1 MIRPCRIFLRQGF
14 FAFFTMYGIFFVAII
29 LILLAVS
36 GYRLSKEEKRQ
47 TDLFIRDSFGKAS
60 SRKLSQG
67 RKEALQKLLGLTASG
82 SIVTDRIDEL
92 TWSDTGMEDI
102 FLQMDNCLSAP
113 GEEYLY
119 KKLHDVG
126 SSDEELASTDAHVSE
141 LYKDEELRVKLGTAL
156 HQLGFVKDK
165 SLPEYLEHIVSS
177 DKFLNPFFHILA
189 DIFYIAVIVILFFK
203 PVIGAVFLVVLILV
217 QISSYF
223 SLRKAAE
230 ERLSGITMIM
240 RLSFM
245 AKSLPSGVSGETGRL
260 IGDLLKDLSAIN
272 TKKFLSGFVLI
283 SGPNSGNGLL
293 SMLLTYI
300 NLLFHF
306 DLIASAFLLDGIKRD
321 KDRILSAYEKTGYL
335 DMCLSVA
342 SYRAYL
348 ETKGAFCTPVFTD
361 GASVSIK
368 EGFNPLIEKP
378 VSNDAYSEGGVLIT
392 GSNASGKSTYMRMI
406 AVNAILAQTVATCCA
421 KEYRA
426 SHFRIYSSIAVND
439 SILKGESYFMAEIKS
454 LKRIVDAAEREGRPV
469 ICFIDEILRGTNTSE
484 RIAAACAVLKYLA
497 DLGVI
502 TFAATHDIELTT
514 LVSDKYENVHFSEN
528 ITEDDVTF
536 TYVLEKGPT
545 KSRNAI
551 ALLKKNG
558 FPASVTVESEKLCA
572 ELDKRSSL

>member
-1 MIRPCRIFLRQGF
+1 
-14 FAFFTMYGIFFVAII
+14 MYGIVLVAII
-29 LILLAVS
+29 LILLAIS
-36 GYRLSKEEKRQ
+36 GYRLSEEEKRR

-60 SRKLSQG
+60 SRKLSEG
-67 RKEALQKLLGLTASG
+67 RKDALQRLLDLSAAASADG
-82 SIVTDRIDEL
+82 NRIDEL

-119 KKLHDVG
+119 KKLHDAG
-126 SSDEELASTDAHVSE
+126 SSDGELELTDSISSE
-141 LYKDEELRVKLGTAL
+141 LYKDEKMRVSLGLAL
-156 HQLGFVKDK
+156 HRLGFVKDK
-165 SLPEYLEHIVSS
+165 TLPEYLEHIISS
-177 DKFLNPFFHILA
+177 ERFLNPYFHIIA
-189 DIFYIAVIVILFFK
+189 DIFYIGVIAVLFFK
-203 PVIGAVFLVVLILV
+203 PLIGALFLVALILV

-223 SLRKAAE
+223 SLRRTAE

-240 RLSFM
+240 RLSIM
-245 AKSLPSGVSGETGRL
+245 DKNLPSDASGETGRQ
-260 IGDLLKDLSAIN
+260 IADLLKDLRAIN
-272 TKKFLSGFVLI
+272 TKKFLSGFVLS
-283 SGPNSGNGLL
+283 SGPDSGNGLL

-306 DLIASAFLLDGIKRD
+306 DLIASAFLLDGIKKD

-335 DMCLSVA
+335 DMCLSIA

-348 ETKGAFCTPVFTD
+348 ETKGSFCKPVFTE
-361 GASVSIK
+361 GASICIK

-378 VSNDAYSEGGVLIT
+378 VTNDAFSEGGVLIT

-406 AVNAILAQTVATCCA
+406 AVNAILAQTVATCPA

-454 LKRIVDAAEREGRPV
+454 LKRIVDAAGSEGRPV

-484 RIAAACAVLKYLA
+484 RIAAACAVLNYLSE
-497 DLGVI
+497 LGVI

-528 ITEDDVTF
+528 ITDDDVTF
-536 TYVLEKGPT
+536 NYVLEKGPT

-558 FPASVTVESEKLCA
+558 FPASVTGESEKLCA
-572 ELDKRSSL
+572 RLDQRSGI

>member
-1 MIRPCRIFLRQGF
+1 
-14 FAFFTMYGIFFVAII
+14 MYGIVLVAII
-29 LILLAVS
+29 LILLAIS
-36 GYRLSKEEKRQ
+36 GYRLSEEEKRR
-47 TDLFIRDSFGKAS
+47 TDLFIRESFGKTS

-67 RKEALQKLLGLTASG
+67 RKDALQRLLDLSAAAS
-82 SIVTDRIDEL
+82 TDDDRIDEL

-102 FLQMDNCLSAP
+102 FLQMDSCLSAP

-119 KKLHDVG
+119 KKLHDAG
-126 SSDEELASTDAHVSE
+126 SSDEELELTDCISSE
-141 LYKDEELRVKLGTAL
+141 LYKDEKLRVRLGLAL
-156 HQLGFVKDK
+156 HRLGFVKDK
-165 SLPEYLEHIVSS
+165 TLPDYLEHIVSS
-177 DKFLNPFFHILA
+177 DSFLNPYFHIIA
-189 DIFYIAVIVILFFK
+189 DIFYIAVIAVLFFK
-203 PVIGAVFLVVLILV
+203 PVIGAVFLVALILV

-223 SLRKAAE
+223 SLRRTAE

-240 RLSFM
+240 RLSIM
-245 AKSLPSGVSGETGRL
+245 DKNLPSDASGETGKL
-260 IGDLLKDLSAIN
+260 ITDLLKDLSAIN
-272 TKKFLSGFVLI
+272 TKKFLSGFVLS
-283 SGPNSGNGLL
+283 SGPDSGNGLL

-306 DLIASAFLLDGIKRD
+306 DLIASAFLLDGIKKD
-321 KDRILSAYEKTGYL
+321 NDRILSAYEKTGYL
-335 DMCLSVA
+335 DMCLSIA
-342 SYRAYL
+342 SYRAFL
-348 ETKGAFCTPVFTD
+348 ETKGSFSKPVFTE
-361 GASVSIK
+361 GASICIK

-406 AVNAILAQTVATCCA
+406 AVNAILAQTIATCPA

-454 LKRIVDAAEREGRPV
+454 LKRIVDAAGTEGRPV
-469 ICFIDEILRGTNTSE
+469 ISFIDEILRGTNTSE
-484 RIAAACAVLKYLA
+484 RISAACAVLDYLSE
-497 DLGVI
+497 LGVI

-514 LVSDKYENVHFSEN
+514 LVSDKYEHVHFSAN
-528 ITEDDVTF
+528 LPDDDAPF

-558 FPASVTVESEKLCA
+558 FPASVTEESEKLCA
-572 ELDKRSSL
+572 HLDKRSGI

>member
-1 MIRPCRIFLRQGF
+1 
-14 FAFFTMYGIFFVAII
+14 MYGIFLVAII
-29 LILLAVS
+29 LILLGIS
-36 GYRLSKEEKRQ
+36 GYRLSGEEKRQ
-47 TDLFIRDSFGKAS
+47 TDLFIRESFGKAS

-67 RKEALQKLLGLTASG
+67 RKEALQRLLDLSADASAHG
-82 SIVTDRIDEL
+82 DIIDEL

-102 FLQMDNCLSAP
+102 FLQMNNCLSAP

-119 KKLHDVG
+119 KKLHDAG
-126 SSDEELASTDAHVSE
+126 TSDDELALTDSIVSGF
-141 LYKDEELRVKLGTAL
+141 YKDEELRVKLGLAL
-156 HQLGFVKDK
+156 HRLGFVKDK
-165 SLPEYLEHIVSS
+165 TLPEYLEHIVSS
-177 DKFLNPFFHILA
+177 DRFLNPYFHILA
-189 DIFYIAVIVILFFK
+189 DIFYIAVIAVLFFK
-203 PVIGAVFLVVLILV
+203 PVVGAVFLVILILV

-223 SLRKAAE
+223 SLRKTAE

-240 RLSFM
+240 RLSLM
-245 AKSLPSGVSGETGRL
+245 DKDLPMDASGETGRL
-260 IGDLLKDLSAIN
+260 LGELVKDLKAIN
-272 TKKFLSGFVLI
+272 AKKFLSGFVLS
-283 SGPNSGNGLL
+283 SGPDSGNGLL

-306 DLIASAFLLDGIKRD
+306 DLIASAFLLDGIKKD
-321 KDRILSAYEKTGYL
+321 KDRILSAYEKTGFL

-342 SYRAYL
+342 SYRKYL
-348 ETKGAFCTPVFTD
+348 ETKGAFCVPVYTE
-361 GASVSIK
+361 GASICIK

-406 AVNAILAQTVATCCA
+406 AVNAILAQTIATCPA

-454 LKRIVDAAEREGRPV
+454 LKRIVDAAGTEGRPV

-484 RIAAACAVLKYLA
+484 RISAACAVLDYLSE
-497 DLGVI
+497 LGVI

-528 ITEDDVTF
+528 ITDDDVTF

-558 FPASVTVESEKLCA
+558 FPASVTEESEKLCA
-572 ELDKRSSL
+572 RLDKRSGI

>member
-1 MIRPCRIFLRQGF
+1 
-14 FAFFTMYGIFFVAII
+14 MYGIFLVAII
-29 LILLAVS
+29 LILLGIS
-36 GYRLSKEEKRQ
+36 GYRLSLEEKRQ
-47 TDLFIRDSFGKAS
+47 TDLFIRESFGKAS

-67 RKEALQKLLGLTASG
+67 RKEALQRLLDLSADASAHG
-82 SIVTDRIDEL
+82 DNIDEL

-119 KKLHDVG
+119 KKLHDAG
-126 SSDEELASTDAHVSE
+126 TPDDELALTDSIVSGF
-141 LYKDEELRVKLGTAL
+141 YKDEELRVKLGLAL
-156 HQLGFVKDK
+156 HRLGFVKDK
-165 SLPEYLEHIVSS
+165 TLPEYLEHIVSS
-177 DKFLNPFFHILA
+177 DRFLNPYFHILA
-189 DIFYIAVIVILFFK
+189 DIFYIAVIAVLFFK
-203 PVIGAVFLVVLILV
+203 PVVGAVILVILILV

-240 RLSFM
+240 RLSLM
-245 AKSLPSGVSGETGRL
+245 DKNLPTDSSGETGRL
-260 IGDLLKDLSAIN
+260 IGELVKDLKAIN
-272 TKKFLSGFVLI
+272 AKKFLSGFVLS
-283 SGPNSGNGLL
+283 SGPDSGNGLL

-306 DLIASAFLLDGIKRD
+306 DLIASAFLLGGIKKD
-321 KDRILSAYEKTGYL
+321 KDRILSAYEKTGFL

-342 SYRAYL
+342 SYRKYL
-348 ETKGAFCTPVFTD
+348 ETKGAFCVPVFTE
-361 GASVSIK
+361 GAFVCIK

-406 AVNAILAQTVATCCA
+406 AVNAILAQTIATCPA

-454 LKRIVDAAEREGRPV
+454 LKRIVDAAGTEGRKV

-484 RIAAACAVLKYLA
+484 RISAACAVLDYLSE
-497 DLGVI
+497 LGVI

-528 ITEDDVTF
+528 ITDDDVTF

-558 FPASVTVESEKLCA
+558 FPASVTEESEKLCA
-572 ELDKRSSL
+572 RLDKRSGI